1 MPLVIKSNDEE
12 KLAPHLAL
20 CHQAQGYSAN
30 NRHVSLLMKSDI
42 EMTDEIKKALET
54 LGLSDVNKAAFY
66 SQIRT
71 QLQNA
76 VKEKYGDDKDWLYV
90 EDFNDS
96 VVIFCNDKGLWST
109 DYSIVNGDVSLGELA
124 NPVTSVL
131 SYVPATGNMLL
142 SEDAEDKLE
151 EGVYTLVAKALDNE
165 TTRQHLVDMFK
176 SKEKEVLALQEEI
189 QKAVK
194 EAEDILKSQLQEKE
208 TELQKALS
216 QLADIEKAQKEAVAA
231 VRKEALGKFIP
242 AEEVEDM
249 FKAVGELPEEAFN
262 VVVKSLEKKSAAEK
276 ESDLFKENG
285 VSGEGKAVEQ
295 EKAGLDLVA
304 QIIEKQKAK
313 KQ

>member
-1 MPLVIKSNDEE
+1 MPLVIKSSEDD

-30 NRHVSLLMKSDI
+30 NRHVSLLMKSDV
-42 EMTDEIKKALET
+42 EMTEEIKKALET

-66 SQIRT
+66 SQVRT
-71 QLQNA
+71 LLQNA
-76 VKEKYGDDKDWLYV
+76 VKEKYGDEKDWLYV
-90 EDFNDS
+90 EDFNDN

-109 DYSIVNGDVSLGELA
+109 DYSVVNGEVSLGELA

-151 EGVYTLVAKALDNE
+151 EGVYTLVAKALDNA

-194 EAEDILKSQLQEKE
+194 AAEDILKSQLQEKE
-208 TELQKALS
+208 TELQKALDK
-216 QLADIEKAQKEAVAA
+216 LADIEKAQKEAVAA
-231 VRKEALGKFIP
+231 VRKEALAKHVP
-242 AEEVEDM
+242 SEEVEEM
-249 FKAVGELPEEAFN
+249 FKAVGELPEEAFA
-262 VVVKSLEKKSAAEK
+262 VVVKSLEKKSAVEQ
-276 ESDLFKENG
+276 ESDLFKEKG
-285 VSGEGKAVEQ
+285 IDGEGKVVEQ

-304 QIIEKQKAK
+304 KLIEKQKTK